1 MIERFSVGA
10 IIQGDSGRKFTVHKI
25 LADRRNPLLCV
36 YQASAEG
43 QDFVIK
49 NILPGGFESRLD
61 MQKRLSSCPN
71 IRTVVD
77 VVRDLELFIF
87 RFMTGD
93 LLHLTQKGLSYDTR
107 RDILRSA
114 LTGLA
119 DLHAL
124 RIIHTDIKPNNILV
138 DYEETPSGELN
149 IQAVRLSDL
158 EDAIQLPPGRSVAG
172 LLGGNQLWRSPE
184 SWARAKQNTSSDIYS
199 FAVVMIYVM
208 EQNMVF
214 LVDGV
219 ESGKPEAWFPILRK
233 HLTLFGDT
241 EGIVGLAKLVGEEDP
256 FFQRIGDL
264 CDDINNGEP
273 YSTIRGWLHMDAD
286 LRDLISKMTNL
297 DPKKRITAAEA
308 LEHPWFHKTTCTT

>member
-1 MIERFSVGA
+1 MLKVKNSRTI
-10 IIQGDSGRKFTVHKI
+10 
-25 LADRRNPLLCV
+25 C
-36 YQASAEG
+36 SAEG

-61 MQKRLSSCPN
+61 IQKRLAPCPN

-77 VVRDLELFIF
+77 SVRDLELFIF

-93 LLHLTQKGLSYDTR
+93 LLHLAQRALSYDTR

-124 RIIHTDIKPNNILV
+124 RIIHTGESDRTLTSFMPVPGLTTNVADIKPNNILV
-138 DYEETPSGELN
+138 NYEETPSGELN
-149 IQAVRLSDL
+149 IQAVRISDL

-208 EQNMVF
+208 ENNMVF
-214 LVDGV
+214 LVDEV

-241 EGIVGLAKLVGEEDP
+241 DGIVALAKLVGEDDP

-273 YSTIRGWLHMDAD
+273 YSTIKGWLHMDPD

-297 DPKKRITAAEA
+297 DPKKRITAVEA
-308 LEHPWFHKTTCTT
+308 LEHPWFQKTKQEPTV

>member
-1 MIERFSVGA
+1 MDI
-10 IIQGDSGRKFTVHKI
+10 
-25 LADRRNPLLCV
+25 
-36 YQASAEG
+36 
-43 QDFVIK
+43 
-49 NILPGGFESRLD
+49 
-61 MQKRLSSCPN
+61 QKRLASCPN

-77 VVRDLELFIF
+77 SVRNLELFIF
-87 RFMTGD
+87 RFMTSD
-93 LLHLTQKGLSYDTR
+93 LLHLTQKASSYDMR
-107 RDILRSA
+107 RNILRSA

-124 RIIHTDIKPNNILV
+124 RIIHTGEPDHTSTSPMSVLGLTSVADIKPNNILV

-149 IQAVRLSDL
+149 IQAVRISDL

-208 EQNMVF
+208 ENNMVF
-214 LVDGV
+214 LVDEV

-241 EGIVGLAKLVGEEDP
+241 EGILALAKLVGEDDP
-256 FFQRIGDL
+256 FFQQIGDL

-273 YSTIRGWLHMDAD
+273 YSTIKGWLHMDPD

-297 DPKKRITAAEA
+297 DPKKRITAAQA
-308 LEHPWFHKTTCTT
+308 LEHPWFQKTNPELTM